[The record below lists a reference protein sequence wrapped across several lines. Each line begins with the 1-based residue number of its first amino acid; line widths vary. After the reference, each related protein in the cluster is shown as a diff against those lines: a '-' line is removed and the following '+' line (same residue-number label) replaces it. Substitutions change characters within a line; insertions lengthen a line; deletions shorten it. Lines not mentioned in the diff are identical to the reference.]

1 MRAKRTTSRKS
12 GGAAF
17 TLAAGL
23 SPSSP
28 LALPPAVTGGL
39 PFSRVLA
46 ITEAKTVPCCI
57 ACHSNSKSD
66 DLGEVPN
73 CFLQEKVQNT
83 ARLRSIYGVRC
94 HQTSMI
100 WSLRVPTLT

>member
-1 MRAKRTTSRKS
+1 MLAKRTTSRKS

-23 SPSSP
+23 SPRRP
-28 LALPPAVTGGL
+28 LALRPAVTGGL

-57 ACHSNSKSD
+57 ACHSNSKSS
-66 DLGEVPN
+66 DLYDLVSPSPDTHIANRGASQV
-73 CFLQEKVQNT
+73 LQ
-83 ARLRSIYGVRC
+83 SIDICPRRRRQIRESPY
-94 HQTSMI
+94 
-100 WSLRVPTLT
+100 